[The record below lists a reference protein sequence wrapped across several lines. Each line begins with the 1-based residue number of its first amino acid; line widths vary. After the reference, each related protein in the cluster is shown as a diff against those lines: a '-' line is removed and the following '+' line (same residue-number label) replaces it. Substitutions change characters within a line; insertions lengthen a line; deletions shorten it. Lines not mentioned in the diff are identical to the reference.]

1 MSTDNGNGS
10 GNGKFSSPH
19 DNPTLGVDV
28 ITKFKDFS
36 KFVDDVHEQAL
47 GDIGSMILHIHPRF
61 IDVEK
66 DDGNR
71 FKITINMDKEDKN
84 D

>member
-1 MSTDNGNGS
+1 MSTNNGNGN
-10 GNGKFSSPH
+10 GNGKFNLPNE
-19 DNPTLGVDV
+19 NPTLGVDV
-28 ITKFKDFS
+28 ITRFKNFS

-47 GDIGSMILHIHPRF
+47 GDIGSMVLHIHPRF

-71 FKITINMDKEDKN
+71 FKITINMDKEEQD